1 MEEAEAP
8 PKLRSR
14 RDAMPEDAL
23 YEILLRLPAE
33 DLCRLR
39 AVCRPWRSL
48 LSDPHFIAAH
58 AARHPDQPPL
68 VVVGYQA
75 TDRNGRVLCDIVDL
89 SGRVVKR
96 VHAAAGDEDDDDSLG
111 RTTKWVMSTQGDL
124 VCVTRG
130 TGMSCC
136 QLLDPATGAVHDLPD
151 GLAAEHSD
159 HYSSDCWGSTVF
171 GLVPSTGEYKVF
183 RMIEGRYEYYNTTK
197 LYEVLTLNGS
207 GSPDE
212 ARWRKAQAPPYGLEL
227 LCHDNGVVINGI
239 VYFLLKPDEWDD
251 TRQGL
256 VGSYDLEMEKWRPG
270 IQEPLSCQYETW
282 YDFKVTSLGG
292 NLVLCCRKP
301 SSSMVSPAMD
311 IWFLSD
317 FDKGLWT
324 KQHSIKISVLHVP
337 NLAPPLLVLTD
348 SGDGS
353 HNGNWAFLQNY
364 NNPIDIVIDV
374 LQRKDVEVGLY
385 GGNLLS
391 LANGTS

>member
-1 MEEAEAP
+1 MALP
-8 PKLRSR
+8 PLRSPLHR
-14 RDAMPEDAL
+14 RP
-23 YEILLRLPAE
+23 R
-33 DLCRLR
+33 R
-39 AVCRPWRSL
+39 
-48 LSDPHFIAAH
+48 
-58 AARHPDQPPL
+58 RHPDQPPL

-159 HYSSDCWGSTVF
+159 HYSSDCWGSTV
-171 GLVPSTGEYKVF
+171 
-183 RMIEGRYEYYNTTK
+183 
-197 LYEVLTLNGS
+197 
-207 GSPDE
+207 PDE

-270 IQEPLSCQYETW
+270 IQEPLSCQYET
-282 YDFKVTSLGG
+282 
-292 NLVLCCRKP
+292 C
-301 SSSMVSPAMD
+301 
-311 IWFLSD
+311 
-317 FDKGLWT
+317 
-324 KQHSIKISVLHVP
+324 
-337 NLAPPLLVLTD
+337 
-348 SGDGS
+348 